1 MVIIMEYTKDSIIN
15 LTNKNKL
22 SISGVTKLLEL
33 DSKDVLISTVL
44 GDILIKGT
52 NIEMNSLDDKNMII
66 NLKGNINS
74 ISYLNSKSKDKGFI
88 TKLVK

>member
-74 ISYLNSKSKDKGFI
+74 ISY
-88 TKLVK
+88 